1 MPGELGGHNIRPR
14 NRTSPVRFGV
24 EPASLGTLAHVSD
37 YLQQSLP
44 LPLAPFLAGI
54 SLSPIHGG
62 KLLPAAFLV
71 AFGLSFAAA
80 FFVAAFFAI
89 STIPSEGMLWAKL
102 PDRCLIAS
110 I

>member
-1 MPGELGGHNIRPR
+1 
-14 NRTSPVRFGV
+14 
-24 EPASLGTLAHVSD
+24 
-37 YLQQSLP
+37 
-44 LPLAPFLAGI
+44 
-54 SLSPIHGG
+54 
-62 KLLPAAFLV
+62 LPAAFLV